1 MLVVVGRIGRPHG
14 VKGAATIDVRT
25 DEPDKRFAAGARL
38 VTDSGLDL
46 TVASATWHSGRLL
59 VTFEGFEDRSAVE
72 QLRNALVS
80 VDRPADERPEDPD
93 EFYDSDLEGCEVVLD
108 GGDSDGD
115 SDGDSGGAADA
126 GVIGVVREVS
136 HLPGQDLLVVATPDE
151 REVLIPFVSA
161 FVPQI
166 DVSAKRI
173 VITPPE
179 GLLESGDD
187 D

>member
-14 VKGAATIDVRT
+14 VKGAATIEVRT
-25 DEPDKRFAAGARL
+25 DEPDKRFAVGARL
-38 VTDSGLDL
+38 LTDSGLDL

-59 VTFEGFEDRSAVE
+59 VTFEGYEDRTAVE

-80 VDRPADERPEDPD
+80 VDRPADERPEDPE
-93 EFYDSDLEGCEVVLD
+93 EFYDSDLEGCEVVVD
-108 GGDSDGD
+108 GSDSDGD
-115 SDGDSGGAADA
+115 SDGVVI
-126 GVIGVVREVS
+126 GVGIGVVREVS
-136 HLPGQDLLVVATPDE
+136 HLPGQDLLVVVTPDE
-151 REVLIPFVSA
+151 REVLIPFVSE

-179 GLLESGDD
+179 GLLEPGVDD
-187 D
+187 

>member
-14 VKGAATIDVRT
+14 VKGAATIEVRT
-25 DEPDKRFAAGARL
+25 DEPDKRFAVGARL
-38 VTDSGLDL
+38 LTDSGLEL
-46 TVASATWHSGRLL
+46 TVASAAWHSGRLL
-59 VTFEGFEDRSAVE
+59 VTFEGYDDRTAVE

-80 VDRPADERPEDPD
+80 VDRPADERPEDPE
-93 EFYDSDLEGCEVVLD
+93 EFYDSDLQGCEVVVA
-108 GGDSDGD
+108 DGD
-115 SDGDSGGAADA
+115 AGGAADG

-136 HLPGQDLLVVATPDE
+136 HLPGQDLLVVATTDE

-179 GLLESGDD
+179 GLLEPGDD

>member
-14 VKGAATIDVRT
+14 VKGAATIEVRT
-25 DEPDKRFAAGARL
+25 DEPDKRFAVGARL
-38 VTDSGLDL
+38 LTDSGLDL

-59 VTFEGFEDRSAVE
+59 VTFEGYEDRTAVE

-80 VDRPADERPEDPD
+80 VDRPADERPEDPE
-93 EFYDSDLEGCEVVLD
+93 EFYDSDLEGCEVVVD
-108 GGDSDGD
+108 GSDSDGD
-115 SDGDSGGAADA
+115 SDGVVI
-126 GVIGVVREVS
+126 GVGIGVVREVS
-136 HLPGQDLLVVATPDE
+136 HLPGQDLLVVVTPDE
-151 REVLIPFVSA
+151 REVLIPFVSE

-179 GLLESGDD
+179 GLLEPGDD

>member
-1 MLVVVGRIGRPHG
+1 VLVVVGRIGRPHG
-14 VKGAATIDVRT
+14 VKGAATIEVRT
-25 DEPDKRFAAGARL
+25 DEPDKRFAVGARL
-38 VTDSGLDL
+38 LTDSGLDL

-59 VTFEGFEDRSAVE
+59 VTFEGYEDRTAVE

-80 VDRPADERPEDPD
+80 VDRPADERPEDPE
-93 EFYDSDLEGCEVVLD
+93 EFYDSDLEGCEVVVD
-108 GGDSDGD
+108 GSDSDGD
-115 SDGDSGGAADA
+115 SDGVVI
-126 GVIGVVREVS
+126 GVGIGVVREVS
-136 HLPGQDLLVVATPDE
+136 HLPGQDLLVVVTPDE
-151 REVLIPFVSA
+151 REVLIPFVSE

-179 GLLESGDD
+179 GLLEPGDD

>member
-14 VKGAATIDVRT
+14 VKGAATIEVRT
-25 DEPDKRFAAGARL
+25 DEPDKRFAVGARL
-38 VTDSGLDL
+38 LTDSGLDL

-59 VTFEGFEDRSAVE
+59 VTFEGYEDRTAVE

-80 VDRPADERPEDPD
+80 VDRPADERPEDPE
-93 EFYDSDLEGCEVVLD
+93 EFYDSDLEGCEVVVD
-108 GGDSDGD
+108 GGDPDGD
-115 SDGDSGGAADA
+115 PGGAA
-126 GVIGVVREVS
+126 IGVVREVS

>member
-14 VKGAATIDVRT
+14 VKGAATIEVRT
-25 DEPDKRFAAGARL
+25 DEPDKRFAVGARL
-38 VTDSGLDL
+38 LTDSGLDL

-59 VTFEGFEDRSAVE
+59 VTFEGYEDRTAVE

-80 VDRPADERPEDPD
+80 VDRPADERPEDPE
-93 EFYDSDLEGCEVVLD
+93 EFYDSDLEGCEVVVD
-108 GGDSDGD
+108 GSDSDSDSDGVVI
-115 SDGDSGGAADA
+115 
-126 GVIGVVREVS
+126 GVGIGVVREVS
-136 HLPGQDLLVVATPDE
+136 HLPGQDLLVVVTPDE
-151 REVLIPFVSA
+151 REVLIPFVSE

-179 GLLESGDD
+179 GLLEPGDD

>member
-14 VKGAATIDVRT
+14 VKGAATIEVRT
-25 DEPDKRFAAGARL
+25 DEPDKRFAVGARL
-38 VTDSGLDL
+38 LTDSGLDL

-59 VTFEGFEDRSAVE
+59 VTFEGYEDRTAVE

-80 VDRPADERPEDPD
+80 VDRPADERPEDPE

-108 GGDSDGD
+108 GGDNDGAT
-115 SDGDSGGAADA
+115 GG

>member
-1 MLVVVGRIGRPHG
+1 MLIVVGRIGRPHG
-14 VKGAATIDVRT
+14 VKGAATIEVRT
-25 DEPDKRFAAGARL
+25 DEPDKRFAVGARL
-38 VTDSGLDL
+38 LTDSGLDL

-80 VDRPADERPEDPD
+80 VDRPADERPEDPE
-93 EFYDSDLEGCEVVLD
+93 EFYDSDLEGCEVVVV

-115 SDGDSGGAADA
+115 PGGAA
-126 GVIGVVREVS
+126 IGVVREVS
-136 HLPGQDLLVVATPDE
+136 HLPGQDLLVVVTPDE

-166 DVSAKRI
+166 DMNAKRI

-179 GLLESGDD
+179 GLLDPGDGD
-187 D
+187 

>member
-14 VKGAATIDVRT
+14 VKGAATIEVRT

-38 VTDSGLDL
+38 LTDSGLDL

-80 VDRPADERPEDPD
+80 VDRPADERPEDPE
-93 EFYDSDLEGCEVVLD
+93 EFYDSDLEGCEVVVD
-108 GGDSDGD
+108 GSADG
-115 SDGDSGGAADA
+115 
-126 GVIGVVREVS
+126 GVIGVVREVA
-136 HLPGQDLLVVATPDE
+136 HLPGHDLLVVVTPDE

-161 FVPQI
+161 FVPRI

-179 GLLESGDD
+179 GLLEPGDD

>member
-1 MLVVVGRIGRPHG
+1 M
-14 VKGAATIDVRT
+14 
-25 DEPDKRFAAGARL
+25 
-38 VTDSGLDL
+38 
-46 TVASATWHSGRLL
+46 
-59 VTFEGFEDRSAVE
+59 E

-115 SDGDSGGAADA
+115 SDGS
-126 GVIGVVREVS
+126 VIGVVREVS

-179 GLLESGDD
+179 GLLEPGDD

>member
-14 VKGAATIDVRT
+14 VKGAATIEVRT

-38 VTDSGLDL
+38 LTDFGLDL

-59 VTFEGFEDRSAVE
+59 VTFEGFEDRTAVE

-80 VDRPADERPEDPD
+80 VDRPADERPEDPE

-108 GGDSDGD
+108 GSTA
-115 SDGDSGGAADA
+115 GGAADA

>member
-14 VKGAATIDVRT
+14 VKGAATIEVRT
-25 DEPDKRFAAGARL
+25 DEPDKRFAVGARL
-38 VTDSGLDL
+38 LTDSGLEL
-46 TVASATWHSGRLL
+46 TVASAAWHSGRLL
-59 VTFEGFEDRSAVE
+59 ATFKGYDDRTAVE

-80 VDRPADERPEDPD
+80 VDRPADERPEDPE
-93 EFYDSDLEGCEVVLD
+93 EFYDSDLEGCEVVID
-108 GGDSDGD
+108 GGDSDGGD
-115 SDGDSGGAADA
+115 SDG

-136 HLPGQDLLVVATPDE
+136 HLPGQDLLVVATPDG

-179 GLLESGDD
+179 GLLEPGDD

>member
-14 VKGAATIDVRT
+14 VKGAATIEVRT
-25 DEPDKRFAAGARL
+25 DEPDKRFAVGARL
-38 VTDSGLDL
+38 LTDSGLDL

-59 VTFEGFEDRSAVE
+59 VTFEGYEDRTAVE

-80 VDRPADERPEDPD
+80 VDRPADERPEDPE
-93 EFYDSDLEGCEVVLD
+93 EFYDSDLEGCEVVVAD
-108 GGDSDGD
+108 GTA
-115 SDGDSGGAADA
+115 GGAADA

-179 GLLESGDD
+179 GLLEPGDD

>member
-14 VKGAATIDVRT
+14 VKGAATIEVRT

-38 VTDSGLDL
+38 LTDSGLDL

-80 VDRPADERPEDPD
+80 VDRPADERPEDPE
-93 EFYDSDLEGCEVVLD
+93 EFYDSDLEGCEVVVD

-115 SDGDSGGAADA
+115 HGGAA
-126 GVIGVVREVS
+126 IGVVREVS

>member
-14 VKGAATIDVRT
+14 VKGAATIEVRT
-25 DEPDKRFAAGARL
+25 DDPDKRFAVGARL
-38 VTDSGLDL
+38 LTDSGLDL

-59 VTFEGFEDRSAVE
+59 VTFEGYDDRTAVE

-80 VDRPADERPEDPD
+80 VDRPADERPEDPE
-93 EFYDSDLEGCEVVLD
+93 EFYDSDLQGCEVVLAVGTAGGNAD
-108 GGDSDGD
+108 GN
-115 SDGDSGGAADA
+115 SGGS
-126 GVIGVVREVS
+126 VIGVVREVS

-179 GLLESGDD
+179 GLLEPGDD

>member
-1 MLVVVGRIGRPHG
+1 VLVVVGRIGRPHG
-14 VKGAATIDVRT
+14 VKGAATIEVRT
-25 DEPDKRFAAGARL
+25 DEPDKRFAVGARL
-38 VTDSGLDL
+38 LTDSGLDL

-59 VTFEGFEDRSAVE
+59 VTFEGYEDRTAVE

-80 VDRPADERPEDPD
+80 VDRPADERPEDPE
-93 EFYDSDLEGCEVVLD
+93 EFYDSDLEGCEVVVD
-108 GGDSDGD
+108 GSDSDSDSDGV
-115 SDGDSGGAADA
+115 GI
-126 GVIGVVREVS
+126 GVGIGVVREVS
-136 HLPGQDLLVVATPDE
+136 HLPGQDLLVVVTPDE
-151 REVLIPFVSA
+151 REVLIPFVSE

-179 GLLESGDD
+179 GLLEPGDD

>member
-14 VKGAATIDVRT
+14 VKGAATIEVRT
-25 DEPDKRFAAGARL
+25 DEPDKRFAVGARL
-38 VTDSGLDL
+38 LTDSGLDL

-59 VTFEGFEDRSAVE
+59 VTFEGYEDRTAVE

-80 VDRPADERPEDPD
+80 VDRPADERPEDPE
-93 EFYDSDLEGCEVVLD
+93 EFYDSDLEGCEVVVEGD
-108 GGDSDGD
+108 GT
-115 SDGDSGGAADA
+115 
-126 GVIGVVREVS
+126 VIGVLREVS
-136 HLPGQDLLVVATPDE
+136 HLPGQDLLVVATPDDQ
-151 REVLIPFVSA
+151 EVLIPFVSA

-166 DVSAKRI
+166 DVTAKRI

-179 GLLESGDD
+179 GLLEPGDD

>member
-14 VKGAATIDVRT
+14 VKGAATIEVRT
-25 DEPDKRFAAGARL
+25 DEPDKRFAVGARL
-38 VTDSGLDL
+38 LTDSGLDL

-59 VTFEGFEDRSAVE
+59 VTFEGYEDRTAVE

-80 VDRPADERPEDPD
+80 VDRPADERPEDPE
-93 EFYDSDLEGCEVVLD
+93 EFYDSDLEGCEVVVD
-108 GGDSDGD
+108 G
-115 SDGDSGGAADA
+115 A
-126 GVIGVVREVS
+126 VIGVVREVS

-151 REVLIPFVSA
+151 REVLIPLVSA

-173 VITPPE
+173 IITPPE
-179 GLLESGDD
+179 GLLEPGDD

>member
-14 VKGAATIDVRT
+14 VKGAATIEVRT
-25 DEPDKRFAAGARL
+25 DEPDKRFAVGARL
-38 VTDSGLDL
+38 LTDSGLDL

-59 VTFEGFEDRSAVE
+59 VTFEGYEDRTAVE

-108 GGDSDGD
+108 
-115 SDGDSGGAADA
+115 DGDSGGDS
-126 GVIGVVREVS
+126 GGNVVGVVREVS

-179 GLLESGDD
+179 GLLEPGDD

>member
-14 VKGAATIDVRT
+14 VKGAATIEVRT
-25 DEPDKRFAAGARL
+25 DEPDKRFAVGARL
-38 VTDSGLDL
+38 LTDSGLDL

-59 VTFEGFEDRSAVE
+59 VTFEGYEDRTAVE

-80 VDRPADERPEDPD
+80 VDRPADERPEDPE
-93 EFYDSDLEGCEVVLD
+93 EFYDSDLEGCEVVVAD
-108 GGDSDGD
+108 GTA
-115 SDGDSGGAADA
+115 GGAAGA

>member
-14 VKGAATIDVRT
+14 VKGAATIEVRT
-25 DEPDKRFAAGARL
+25 DEPDRRFAVGARL
-38 VTDSGLDL
+38 LTDSGLEL

-59 VTFEGFEDRSAVE
+59 VTFEGYDDRTAVE

-108 GGDSDGD
+108 GGDSGGD
-115 SDGDSGGAADA
+115 SDGDSDGS
-126 GVIGVVREVS
+126 VIGVVREVS

-179 GLLESGDD
+179 GLLEPGDD

>member
-14 VKGAATIDVRT
+14 VKGAATIEVRT
-25 DEPDKRFAAGARL
+25 DEPDKRFAVGARL
-38 VTDSGLDL
+38 LTDSGLDL

-59 VTFEGFEDRSAVE
+59 VTFEGYEDRTAVE

-80 VDRPADERPEDPD
+80 VDRPADERPEDPE
-93 EFYDSDLEGCEVVLD
+93 EFYDSDLEGCEVVVD
-108 GGDSDGD
+108 G
-115 SDGDSGGAADA
+115 A
-126 GVIGVVREVS
+126 VIGVVREVS
-136 HLPGQDLLVVATPDE
+136 HLPGQDLLVVATLDE
-151 REVLIPFVSA
+151 REVLIPLVSA

-173 VITPPE
+173 IITPPE
-179 GLLESGDD
+179 GLLEPGDD

>member
-14 VKGAATIDVRT
+14 VKGAATIEVRT
-25 DEPDKRFAAGARL
+25 DEPDKRFAVGARL
-38 VTDSGLDL
+38 LTDSGLDL

-59 VTFEGFEDRSAVE
+59 VTFEGYEDRTAVE

-80 VDRPADERPEDPD
+80 VDRPAGERPEDPE
-93 EFYDSDLEGCEVVLD
+93 EFYDSDLEGCEVVVD
-108 GGDSDGD
+108 G
-115 SDGDSGGAADA
+115 A
-126 GVIGVVREVS
+126 VIGVVREVS
-136 HLPGQDLLVVATPDE
+136 HLPGQDLLVVATLDE
-151 REVLIPFVSA
+151 REVLIPLVSA

-173 VITPPE
+173 IITPPE
-179 GLLESGDD
+179 GLLEPGDD

>member
-14 VKGAATIDVRT
+14 VKGAATIEVRT
-25 DEPDKRFAAGARL
+25 DEPDKRFAVGARL
-38 VTDSGLDL
+38 LTDSGLDL

-59 VTFEGFEDRSAVE
+59 VTFEGYEDRTAVE

-80 VDRPADERPEDPD
+80 VDRPADERPEDPE
-93 EFYDSDLEGCEVVLD
+93 EFYDSDLEGCEVVVD
-108 GGDSDGD
+108 GSDSDGD
-115 SDGDSGGAADA
+115 SDGGVIGV
-126 GVIGVVREVS
+126 VIGVVREVS
-136 HLPGQDLLVVATPDE
+136 HLPGQDLLVVVTPDE

-166 DVSAKRI
+166 DVSAQRI

-179 GLLESGDD
+179 GLLEPGDD

>member
-14 VKGAATIDVRT
+14 VKGAATIEVRT
-25 DEPDKRFAAGARL
+25 DEPDKRFAVGARL
-38 VTDSGLDL
+38 LTDSGLDL

-59 VTFEGFEDRSAVE
+59 VTFEGYDDRTAVE
-72 QLRNALVS
+72 QLRNVLVS
-80 VDRPADERPEDPD
+80 VDRPADERPEDPE
-93 EFYDSDLEGCEVVLD
+93 EFYDSDLEGCEVVVD
-108 GGDSDGD
+108 GSADG
-115 SDGDSGGAADA
+115 
-126 GVIGVVREVS
+126 GVIGVVREVA
-136 HLPGQDLLVVATPDE
+136 HLPGQDLLVVVTPDE
-151 REVLIPFVSA
+151 REVLVPFVSA

-179 GLLESGDD
+179 GLLEPGDD

>member
-1 MLVVVGRIGRPHG
+1 VLVVVGRIGRPHG
-14 VKGAATIDVRT
+14 VKGAATIEVRT
-25 DEPDKRFAAGARL
+25 DEPDKRFAVGARL
-38 VTDSGLDL
+38 LTDSGLEL
-46 TVASATWHSGRLL
+46 TVASAAWHSGRLL
-59 VTFEGFEDRSAVE
+59 VTFEGYDDRTAVE

-80 VDRPADERPEDPD
+80 VDRPADERPEDPE

-108 GGDSDGD
+108 GGDSGGD
-115 SDGDSGGAADA
+115 SDGA
-126 GVIGVVREVS
+126 VIGVVREVS
-136 HLPGQDLLVVATPDE
+136 HLPGQDLLVVVTPDE

-161 FVPQI
+161 FVPHV

-179 GLLESGDD
+179 GLLEPGDD

>member
-14 VKGAATIDVRT
+14 VKGAATIEVRT
-25 DEPDKRFAAGARL
+25 DEPDKRFAVGARL
-38 VTDSGLDL
+38 LTDSGLDL

-59 VTFEGFEDRSAVE
+59 VTFEGYEDRTAVE

-80 VDRPADERPEDPD
+80 VDRPADERPEDPE
-93 EFYDSDLEGCEVVLD
+93 EFYDSDLEGCEVVVD
-108 GGDSDGD
+108 GSDSDSDSDGVVI
-115 SDGDSGGAADA
+115 GA
-126 GVIGVVREVS
+126 VIGVVREVS
-136 HLPGQDLLVVATPDE
+136 HLPGQDLLVVVTPDE
-151 REVLIPFVSA
+151 REVLIPFVSE

-179 GLLESGDD
+179 GLLEPGVDD
-187 D
+187 

>member
-14 VKGAATIDVRT
+14 VKGAATIEVRT
-25 DEPDKRFAAGARL
+25 DEPDKRFAVGARL
-38 VTDSGLDL
+38 LTDSGLDL

-59 VTFEGFEDRSAVE
+59 VTFEGYEDRTAVE

-80 VDRPADERPEDPD
+80 VDRPADERPEDPE
-93 EFYDSDLEGCEVVLD
+93 EFYDSDLEGCEVVAD
-108 GGDSDGD
+108 GSDSDSDSDGVVI
-115 SDGDSGGAADA
+115 GA
-126 GVIGVVREVS
+126 VIGVVREVS
-136 HLPGQDLLVVATPDE
+136 HLPGQDLLVVVTPDE
-151 REVLIPFVSA
+151 REVLIPFVSE

-179 GLLESGDD
+179 GLLEPGDD

>member
-14 VKGAATIDVRT
+14 VKGAATIEVRT
-25 DEPDKRFAAGARL
+25 DEPDKRFAVGARL
-38 VTDSGLDL
+38 LTDSGLDL
-46 TVASATWHSGRLL
+46 TVASATWHNGRLQ
-59 VTFEGFEDRSAVE
+59 VTFEGYEDRTAVE

-80 VDRPADERPEDPD
+80 VDRPADERPEDPE
-93 EFYDSDLEGCEVVLD
+93 EFYDSDLEGCEVVVD
-108 GGDSDGD
+108 G
-115 SDGDSGGAADA
+115 A
-126 GVIGVVREVS
+126 VIGVVREVS

-151 REVLIPFVSA
+151 REVLIPLVSA

-173 VITPPE
+173 IITPPE
-179 GLLESGDD
+179 GLLEPGDD

>member
-14 VKGAATIDVRT
+14 VKGAATIEVRT

-38 VTDSGLDL
+38 LTDSGLDL

-80 VDRPADERPEDPD
+80 VDRPADERPEDPE
-93 EFYDSDLEGCEVVLD
+93 EFYDSDLEGCEVVVD
-108 GGDSDGD
+108 GGDSDADPG
-115 SDGDSGGAADA
+115 SAA
-126 GVIGVVREVS
+126 IGVVREVS
-136 HLPGQDLLVVATPDE
+136 HLPGQDLLVVVTPDE

>member
-1 MLVVVGRIGRPHG
+1 VLVVVGRIGRPHG
-14 VKGAATIDVRT
+14 VKGAATIEVRT
-25 DEPDKRFAAGARL
+25 DEPDKRFAVGARL
-38 VTDSGLDL
+38 LTDSGLDL

-59 VTFEGFEDRSAVE
+59 VTFEGYEDRTAVE

-80 VDRPADERPEDPD
+80 VDRPADERPEDPE
-93 EFYDSDLEGCEVVLD
+93 EFYDSDLEGCEVVVD
-108 GGDSDGD
+108 GSDSDSDSDGVVI
-115 SDGDSGGAADA
+115 
-126 GVIGVVREVS
+126 GVGIGVVREVS
-136 HLPGQDLLVVATPDE
+136 HLPGQDLLVVVTPDE

-161 FVPQI
+161 FVPHV

-179 GLLESGDD
+179 GLLEPGDD